1 VTTDLDMILAEL
13 DPADIDSMRA
23 ELISEGWTDADLDG
37 IDFTRT
43 VAEATAHYRAGDEL
57 STWINAIAS

>member
-1 VTTDLDMILAEL
+1 MILAEL

-23 ELISEGWTDADLDG
+23 ELIAEGWTAEDLDG

-43 VAEATAHYRAGDEL
+43 VAEATAHYRAGDDL
-57 STWINAIAS
+57 GTWINATAA